1 MEAMEL
7 SADAHSAATAGVSAV
22 SRPGENRPPE
32 PPHEYGED
40 AEEWLQRTLV
50 YQPPVLETVELSPGV
65 AIVDLNTGKQKV
77 AEAEATRPMSRQ
89 EYLVLTQS
97 HTRPKPVAKAQAR
110 HVDARVVEIQRLFQ
124 AMSSPHS
131 HVMSSRSSP
140 RSSPRRHGVPCRPLS
155 PKGEEGNGEPRVS
168 AQSPRTVPG
177 PKDRVL
183 GGTIV
188 ANRELL
194 KQFFGGGSK

>member
-1 MEAMEL
+1 MEQ
-7 SADAHSAATAGVSAV
+7 SADAASGDPAQSSAAG
-22 SRPGENRPPE
+22 PPE
-32 PPHEYGED
+32 PPLEPNQYGED
-40 AEEWLQRTLV
+40 AEWLQRTLV

-97 HTRPKPVAKAQAR
+97 HIRSKPVAKAMPS

-124 AMSSPHS
+124 AMSSSSPPS
-131 HVMSSRSSP
+131 HAVSSKSSP
-140 RSSPRRHGVPCRPLS
+140 RSPRRLGVPCRPLS
-155 PKGEEGNGEPRVS
+155 PKGSAGEEAERCA

-194 KQFFGGGSK
+194 KQFFG

>member
-1 MEAMEL
+1 MGGGCLKRA
-7 SADAHSAATAGVSAV
+7 SAV
-22 SRPGENRPPE
+22 SVVSAGENHRPAPPLE
-32 PPHEYGED
+32 PNEYGEGGED
-40 AEEWLQRTLV
+40 AFEWLQRTLV

-89 EYLVLTQS
+89 EYLLLTQS
-97 HTRPKPVAKAQAR
+97 HIRPKPVAKAQAR

-131 HVMSSRSSP
+131 HAVSSRSSP

-155 PKGEEGNGEPRVS
+155 PKGEGEEGNGEPPRVS
-168 AQSPRTVPG
+168 AQSPRTVLG
-177 PKDRVL
+177 PKAV
-183 GGTIV
+183 
-188 ANRELL
+188 E
-194 KQFFGGGSK
+194 